1 MESTTLRSHS
11 FILIKKKCLI
21 YKNVNISIAIL
32 PVKNYHECLHNFVNY
47 LFRHSPEDKVHII
60 VRVTNLNGYPEI
72 VF

>member
-1 MESTTLRSHS
+1 MMRSYNGVHNS
-11 FILIKKKCLI
+11 EITFLYFNLKKKCLI

-60 VRVTNLNGYPEI
+60 VRVTN
-72 VF
+72 